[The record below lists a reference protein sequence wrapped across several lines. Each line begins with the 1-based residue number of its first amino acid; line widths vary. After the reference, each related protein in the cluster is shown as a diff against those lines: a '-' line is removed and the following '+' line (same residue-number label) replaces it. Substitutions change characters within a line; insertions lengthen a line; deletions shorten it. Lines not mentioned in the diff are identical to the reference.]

1 MKLAPIKN
9 YVFNA
14 STKSIVFLDFK
25 VLRLECILLITNV
38 ISNVIIYN
46 FADPLKGGNIIGGN
60 ILILDYNTSAMSNN
74 DSLQIYYD
82 DSDTNAATDESI
94 LLLRRIVHMLEASAT
109 VDRNM
114 RQRVTLDAIQLSG
127 AGITTELAGN
137 LPVSM
142 IGVVNASVS
151 GNIGVSGITQTLG
164 QGTTFG
170 PPYSVTN
177 TTYQAIWEG
186 PVDQRFRVAEESHT
200 AYQLRVRNALTF
212 A

>member
-127 AGITTELAGN
+127 VGITTELAGN